1 MKNCSYQPGPF
12 APLLATLAVALS
24 PFVAAAA
31 PVVSAIT
38 VEQVDWLRPDSSVA
52 AANSSW
58 GRLSFTSA
66 PDPLATYYL
75 NVTAANGS
83 TAAWSVQNLPI
94 TPFVGGRQTVDLNL
108 AELGVNL
115 GTNLSSVQMAISID
129 SALRTVAPGASFASF
144 SVADYRRQAWDQL
157 DPSGPFDPGAPKGIK
172 LSSVLA
178 GPAAAE
184 RTINPLEEDV
194 NGCMPGSFARSLDW
208 INRQY
213 GRGSTK
219 TVQDIYSDLAT
230 LIGLPPAAPR
240 DELRIERKA
249 GYAQALLGVETK
261 VFDANNFLDPIFGV
275 RETAPTGDA
284 YQDFIDWLMREYAHG
299 EDIEIRVTWKSL
311 TSGKLGGHIVTLV
324 DLQKTA
330 GGQIIAK
337 YRDDSQQGKPGGD
350 DSTKWAEIFR
360 RPDGKIAWGAEGASW
375 TIDYAV
381 SESVPEPGMLLL
393 ALTGLLALRLARP
406 AAIRVARSSP
416 R

>member
-1 MKNCSYQPGPF
+1 MKNCPYQPGLF

-129 SALRTVAPGASFASF
+129 SAPRTVAPGASFASYG
-144 SVADYRRQAWDQL
+144 VADFRRQSWD
-157 DPSGPFDPGAPKGIK
+157 DFGITGTFDPGTPVGVK
-172 LSSVLA
+172 LGTGLA
-178 GPAAAE
+178 GAAAAE
-184 RTINPLEEDV
+184 RNFNPLEEDAD
-194 NGCMPGSFARSLDW
+194 GCMPGSFARSLDW
-208 INRQY
+208 LNRQY
-213 GRGSTK
+213 GRGSSK
-219 TVQDIYSDLAT
+219 TVRDIYSDLAT
-230 LIGLPPAAPR
+230 LIGTTGAPR
-240 DELRIERKA
+240 RELRIERKA

-261 VFDANNFLDPIFGV
+261 VFDAADILDPIFGV
-275 RETAPTGDA
+275 RETAPTGDTFD
-284 YQDFIDWLMREYAHG
+284 DFIDWLTREYKHG
-299 EDIEIRVTWKSL
+299 EDIEVAVQIQDLAT
-311 TSGKLGGHIVTLV
+311 GKTGGHIVALV
-324 DLQKTA
+324 DLYRTA
-330 GGQIIAK
+330 GGQIVAK
-337 YRDDSQQGKPGGD
+337 FRDDDRQGMPGGD
-350 DSTKWAEIFR
+350 EASKWVEIFKLA
-360 RPDGKIAWGAEGASW
+360 DGRIAFGSARW
-375 TIDYAV
+375 TITYAA
-381 SESVPEPGMLLL
+381 SESVPEPGVLLL
-393 ALTGLLALRLARP
+393 ALTGLLALRLFGP
-406 AAIRVARSSP
+406 GTTRVARAST

>member
-1 MKNCSYQPGPF
+1 MKDRIDRPH
-12 APLLATLAVALS
+12 AALLAALALALS
-24 PFVAAAA
+24 PLVATAT
-31 PVVSAIT
+31 PTVSGIA
-38 VEQVDWLRPDSSVA
+38 VEQVDWLRPDGSVA

-66 PDPLATYYL
+66 PDPSDTYYL
-75 NVTAANGS
+75 NVTAASGS
-83 TAAWSVQNLPI
+83 TSAWSVQNLAL
-94 TPFVGGRQTVDLNL
+94 TTFVSGRQTVDLNL
-108 AELGVNL
+108 AELGITA
-115 GTNLSSVQMAISID
+115 GTDLSSLQMSISID
-129 SALRTVAPGASFASF
+129 SALRTVAPGGSFASY
-144 SVADYRRQAWDQL
+144 SVADYRRQAWDHL
-157 DPSGPFDPGAPKGIK
+157 DSAGVFDPGAPKGIK
-172 LSSVLA
+172 LTSVLA
-178 GPAAAE
+178 GPGAAE
-184 RTINPLEEDV
+184 RAMNPLEEDS

-230 LIGLPPAAPR
+230 LIGLPPDAPR

-261 VFDANNFLDPIFGV
+261 VFDADNFLDPIFGV

-284 YQDFIDWLMREYAHG
+284 YQDFINWLMREYAHG
-299 EDIEIRVTWKSL
+299 EDIEIRVTWKSF
-311 TSGKLGGHIVTLV
+311 TTGESGGHIVTLV
-324 DLQKTA
+324 DLQKTV

-337 YRDDSQQGKPGGD
+337 YRDDSLQGKPGGD

-360 RPDGKIAWGAEGASW
+360 RHDGKIAWGAEGASW

-381 SESVPEPGMLLL
+381 SESIPEPDLLLL
-393 ALTGLLALRLARP
+393 ALTGLLALRLCRP
-406 AAIRVARSSP
+406 AATRVARPSH